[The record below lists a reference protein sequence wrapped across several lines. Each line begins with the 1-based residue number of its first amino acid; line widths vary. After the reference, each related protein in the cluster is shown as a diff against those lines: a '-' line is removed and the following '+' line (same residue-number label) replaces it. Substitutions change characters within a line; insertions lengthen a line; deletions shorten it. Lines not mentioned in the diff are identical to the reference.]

1 MCDPKP
7 GPGVFVMTQFL
18 VTPAQ
23 SPRFNGQFTV
33 AAAPGPVPTEP
44 ESEYLDLV
52 QKLLVKLDD
61 EETSDAARS
70 LPDALRTNRRTLREE
85 IAAKLQADIAA
96 LNNGSLSI
104 SGAKENAKSL
114 QKKYDAVQTFGIRD
128 KASPSIEGEFELV
141 QVKEAPSDD
150 EAAYLK
156 YLEGALKE
164 LGDDEK
170 SDKDSDFS
178 PALVAARS
186 EYRKTAVANLRK
198 QAADFCQ
205 NKDAK
210 KAAENAL
217 VEQGTY
223 RGLRDR
229 LKKRLFSAQ
238 VVPKGKVDA
247 DFEKLAVDL
256 QIGLIGGL
264 PAPEDAPSPDKQDL
278 FVEINKAT
286 TVIRT
291 VSQRAIEGPTSW
303 WTGKQHTPEK
313 FVVERAQRAQDEYI
327 SKLRGIALVGLEG
340 RQTPLAKLALKELKA
355 EFAARVGTRI
365 KTKYARWLAFWSG
378 LVSVGLLL
386 VYCFLQYKYPEWKW
400 GQDHRIFLL
409 AAMGAAIGAWLSFSI
424 RQVEFVFEDLL
435 LLEDDA
441 SDPPL
446 RIAFVVI
453 LTWTAFLLFWLG
465 AINVEVGGIST
476 KPEVLKLSGTLSVL
490 IGIFFGLSERALSTA
505 LSGRAT
511 AFVKGVAGGT

>member
-1 MCDPKP
+1 MRSTRRPP
-7 GPGVFVMTQFL
+7 
-18 VTPAQ
+18 
-23 SPRFNGQFTV
+23 S
-33 AAAPGPVPTEP
+33 
-44 ESEYLDLV
+44 SERCP
-52 QKLLVKLDD
+52 
-61 EETSDAARS
+61 S
-70 LPDALRTNRRTLREE
+70 ALSKDRR
-85 IAAKLQADIAA
+85 
-96 LNNGSLSI
+96 
-104 SGAKENAKSL
+104 
-114 QKKYDAVQTFGIRD
+114 
-128 KASPSIEGEFELV
+128 
-141 QVKEAPSDD
+141 
-150 EAAYLK
+150 
-156 YLEGALKE
+156 
-164 LGDDEK
+164 
-170 SDKDSDFS
+170 
-178 PALVAARS
+178 
-186 EYRKTAVANLRK
+186 
-198 QAADFCQ
+198 
-205 NKDAK
+205 
-210 KAAENAL
+210 
-217 VEQGTY
+217 
-223 RGLRDR
+223 
-229 LKKRLFSAQ
+229 
-238 VVPKGKVDA
+238 
-247 DFEKLAVDL
+247 
-256 QIGLIGGL
+256 
-264 PAPEDAPSPDKQDL
+264 
-278 FVEINKAT
+278 
-286 TVIRT
+286 
-291 VSQRAIEGPTSW
+291 SW

-490 IGIFFGLSERALSTA
+490 IGIFFGLSERVSRPPSRDGPLRSSRASPAAPDSYLKQRAGCRGAHIARNCVRSPACLRILSTLPDWTCSRESA
-505 LSGRAT
+505 RICCPRRHRCRTAHRERAYRADHAKETTVAIARSSGTRSART
-511 AFVKGVAGGT
+511 KGG